1 MRLASTK
8 SIYDVADG
16 VRKRIIR
23 SLEGNAYY
31 EAQCYMTRKQAV
43 SGGIID
49 KDQESGTVA

>member
-1 MRLASTK
+1 MRLASTN

-23 SLEGNAYY
+23 SLEGNVY

-43 SGGIID
+43 SGGIIE

>member
-23 SLEGNAYY
+23 SLEGNVCY

-43 SGGIID
+43 SGRIID
-49 KDQESGTVA
+49 KDQES